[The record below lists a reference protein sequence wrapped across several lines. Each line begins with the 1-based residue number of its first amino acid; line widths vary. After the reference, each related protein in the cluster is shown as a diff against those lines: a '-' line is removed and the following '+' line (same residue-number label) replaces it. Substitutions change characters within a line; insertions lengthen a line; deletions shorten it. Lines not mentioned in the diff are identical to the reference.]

1 MTNLQSSAEANLINM
16 FPNSLWLKSNWR
28 LELGFV
34 LVWLFNLVLLY
45 IMVRKILLFFF
56 PSILM
61 LKKVILTT
69 SNQHDLKY
77 LSLDFSYKT
86 SDFYFVVKYQR
97 VRSSGISMNV
107 FLHHECQEVDQ
118 SGNLEMIQFSTVSS
132 FISWNKEKQEQW
144 RNRWQNKTR

>member
-1 MTNLQSSAEANLINM
+1 MNRILLDIKFS
-16 FPNSLWLKSNWR
+16 NSLWLKSNWR
-28 LELGFV
+28 WELGYA

-45 IMVRKILLFFF
+45 IMVWKGLFFF
-56 PSILM
+56 PSIFM

-69 SNQHDLKY
+69 SNQHDLRY
-77 LSLDFSYKT
+77 PSLDFSYKT
-86 SDFYFVVKYQR
+86 SDFYFVVKDQR

-132 FISWNKEKQEQW
+132 FISWNKEKQGQW